1 MDSETIHT
9 ICEQLRPLHQVKK
22 DTFSKYNVKRGLR
35 NADGTG
41 VMAGITR
48 LGNVHGYLLNEG
60 EREPIEGKLT
70 YRGIDLYDL
79 LYAFEHENRF
89 GFGEVGYLL
98 LSGSLPTREA
108 QPLHGDDGEAR
119 ALPDNFT
126 EDMIMRAPS
135 PDIMNKLAS
144 ATLALYSYDPTPD
157 DISTENILRQGI
169 GLMAK
174 FPVIISHAY
183 QARRRYFEGKSMFLH
198 EPDPK
203 LSTAENI
210 LRLIRPDG
218 SFTDDEAKLLDRCLI
233 IHAEHGGGNNSA
245 FTAHVVS
252 SSGTDTYSAIAAAVG
267 SLKGPRH
274 GGANLKVVQMFNDIK
289 AHVTDWSDQD
299 AVYQYLLRILAG
311 EAGDHSGLIYGMGH
325 AIYTLSDPRDGLAQG
340 CCTPAG
346 RKEGLSRRVQPHRD
360 RRAPDSGCLRRVSR
374 HGFQGHVRKR
384 RPVFRVYI
392 FTKCWAFRRNVPPR
406 CSRPLV
412 SLAGLRTAWRKSHL
426 ADVSS
431 VRRTRRC
438 PSLRPTSPSTNGD
451 NPIIRTAR
459 ANMRGLCPL
468 MASQKNSPGTHARS
482 GLFLAPSAYFRLT
495 KSKC

>member
-1 MDSETIHT
+1 MVNQMKNMDPEPIHT

-98 LSGSLPTREA
+98 LSGSLPTREQLSHFTA
-108 QPLHGDDGEAR
+108 MIGEAR

-274 GGANLKVVQMFNDIK
+274 GGANLKVVQMFDDIK

-325 AIYTLSDPRDGLAQG
+325 AIYTLSDPRAVSLKAAARPLAEKKG
-340 CCTPAG
+340 YLDEFNLIETVERLTPAAFAESRGMDSKVMCANVDLYSGLVYKMLGIPQEMFTPLFATARIVGWIAHRMEEVAFGG
-346 RKEGLSRRVQPHRD
+346 R
-360 RRAPDSGCLRRVSR
+360 
-374 HGFQGHVRKR
+374 
-384 RPVFRVYI
+384 
-392 FTKCWAFRRNVPPR
+392 
-406 CSRPLV
+406 
-412 SLAGLRTAWRKSHL
+412 
-426 ADVSS
+426 
-431 VRRTRRC
+431 
-438 PSLRPTSPSTNGD
+438 
-451 NPIIRTAR
+451 IIRPAYK
-459 ANMRGLCPL
+459 AVSKSAPYIPIDERG
-468 MASQKNSPGTHARS
+468 
-482 GLFLAPSAYFRLT
+482 
-495 KSKC
+495 